1 MEKVYELN
9 RNFRNEGIDRLHNP
23 EFTMLEVYSAYDGY
37 EEMMKLTEELIRQY
51 KNLAEVEKAFKE
63 QRISPNTSYDCHKK
77 RMLTLS
83 ISIQNVVRLIFN
95 R

>member
-1 MEKVYELN
+1 
-9 RNFRNEGIDRLHNP
+9 
-23 EFTMLEVYSAYDGY
+23 MLEVYSAYDGY

-77 RMLTLS
+77 RMLILS